1 MSNNNQDK
9 NKNIKKISDVYY
21 LINKHLPITSASDVP
36 LDFITKEIEKVYN
49 INVKS
54 IEKISENKYW
64 YFMEKRFAKGEKR
77 VSYFW

>member
-9 NKNIKKISDVYY
+9 NKNIKKIYDVYY

-64 YFMEKRFAKGEKR
+64 YFMEKRFSKGEKR

>member
-1 MSNNNQDK
+1 MSNNNQ
-9 NKNIKKISDVYY
+9 NKNIKKIYDVYY

-54 IEKISENKYW
+54 IERISENKCW